1 MNLKYRPDID
11 GLRAVAVVVAL
22 LFHAHIP
29 PFRGGFIGVDIFFV
43 LSGYLITS
51 ILYND
56 MMKGEFSL
64 VDFYDRRIRRIFPAL
79 FVVLPVSTF
88 VAAFLLMPRQMVQFA
103 ESIIPSA
110 LFYANIHF
118 QGLMSYFGPK
128 ADETPLLHLWSL
140 AVEEQYYIFFPLLM
154 FAFLKMGGR
163 VTLGP
168 RRMAILGFLI
178 ITVVSGVYA
187 ELSARTQPTASFFL
201 LQSRAWELLVGA
213 LLALV
218 HMPKVSER
226 AANWIGVAGLTAI
239 VVPVFAYSHD
249 MTFPGLSAAPIVF
262 GTAAVIYAGTINM
275 GGYAN
280 WFLSRPPVVY
290 VGRISYALYLWH
302 WPLLVFGT
310 IWKGRA
316 LTYFEGGGLL
326 IVAFIFAALSLK
338 YVETPLR
345 HAGSLGGKRRAR
357 FAAGIMA
364 MAMTLAVGV
373 LFERLGGGFY
383 PISPLGARAEAAM
396 EDKSPFSRSCNNSPK
411 GWSAAAL
418 NPASACSVGPDAAK
432 GEYDVVVWGDSHAG
446 ASFIGIAEQVAALGH
461 TARLQTMAG
470 CPPLIG
476 GQAHRDDMP
485 SWTCTAFNAEVLD
498 EIRRVKPQVA
508 VLVGRWAM
516 WTSKAGPAFT
526 LTSDE
531 VPGGDVRSKAV
542 SQKVFAH
549 MLDRTLKELSGLG
562 IHVVLVGQTPEFG
575 RSPGRCVAESEF
587 YKRNLGNCLELPS
600 ASVDKV
606 LGIGNEMIT
615 KAAATYPGT
624 TTFLLSD
631 VFCRNGTCRAGE
643 GEQFYYVDADH
654 LSATGAHHMSRDP
667 ALRAALLKAL
677 GEGGNTSASLAPATG
692 EARTAKD

>member
-79 FVVLPVSTF
+79 FVVLPVTTLI
-88 VAAFLLMPRQMVQFA
+88 AAYLLMPRQMVLFA
-103 ESIIPSA
+103 QSIIPSA

-118 QGLMSYFGPK
+118 EGLMNYFGPK

-154 FAFLKMGGR
+154 FAFLKVGGR
-163 VTLGP
+163 ITLGP

-178 ITVVSGVYA
+178 IAVVSGAYA
-187 ELSARTQPTASFFL
+187 EMTARSQPTASFFL

-218 HMPKVSER
+218 HMPKVSEK
-226 AANWIGVAGLTAI
+226 AANWIGVAGLLAI
-239 VVPVFAYSHD
+239 VIPVFAYNYN

-262 GTAAVIYAGTINM
+262 GTAAVIYAGTINPA
-275 GGYAN
+275 GYAN
-280 WFLSRPPVVY
+280 FLLSRPKVVY

-302 WPLLVFGT
+302 WPLLVFGKT
-310 IWKGRA
+310 YMGRA
-316 LTYFEGGGLL
+316 LTYFEAGGML
-326 IVAFIFAALSLK
+326 IVAFIFASLSLK

-364 MAMTLAVGV
+364 MAMMLSAGV
-373 LFERLGGGFY
+373 LFERIGGGFF
-383 PISPLGARAEAAM
+383 PISPLGARAEAAT
-396 EDKSPFSRSCNNSPK
+396 EDKSPFSRTCNNSPK
-411 GWSAAAL
+411 NWSPDDL
-418 NPASACSVGPDAAK
+418 YPASACSVGPGAAK

-476 GQAHRDDMP
+476 GQANRDDMP
-485 SWTCTAFNAEVLD
+485 SWICTAFNAEVLR
-498 EIRRVKPQVA
+498 EIRRVKPKVV

-516 WTSKAGPAFT
+516 WTTKAGPAFT

-531 VPGGDVRSKAV
+531 VPGGNVRSKAV

-549 MLDRTLKELSGLG
+549 MLDRTMKELSGLG
-562 IHVVLVGQTPEFG
+562 IRVLLVGQPPEFG
-575 RSPGRCVAESEF
+575 RSPGRCVAEREF
-587 YKRNLGNCLELPS
+587 YNRKSINCLELPS
-600 ASVDKV
+600 AAVEKV
-606 LGIGNEMIT
+606 VGLGNEMVAT
-615 KAAATYPGT
+615 TAARFPGT
-624 TTFLLSD
+624 ITFMPMEA
-631 VFCRNGTCRAGE
+631 FCRDGTCRAGD
-643 GEQFYYVDADH
+643 GEKFFYVDADH
-654 LSATGAHHMSRDP
+654 LSAAGAHHLSQDP
-667 ALRAALLKAL
+667 ALRAALIKAL
-677 GEGGNTSASLAPATG
+677 GDGGSTSAALAPET
-692 EARTAKD
+692 TKD

>member
-79 FVVLPVSTF
+79 FVVLPVTTLI
-88 VAAFLLMPRQMVQFA
+88 AAVLLMPRQMVLFA
-103 ESIIPSA
+103 QSIIPSA

-118 QGLMSYFGPK
+118 QGLMNYFGPQ

-154 FAFLKMGGR
+154 FAFLKTGGR
-163 VTLGP
+163 IVLGP
-168 RRMAILGFLI
+168 RRMAILGFLFI
-178 ITVVSGVYA
+178 AIVSGVYA

-218 HMPKVSER
+218 HMPKVSDKT
-226 AANWIGVAGLTAI
+226 AGWIGVAGLLAI

-249 MTFPGLSAAPIVF
+249 MIFPGLSAAPIVF
-262 GTAAVIYAGTINM
+262 GTAAVIYAGTLNPA
-275 GGYAN
+275 GYAN
-280 WFLSRPPVVY
+280 FLLSRPKVVY

-302 WPLLVFGT
+302 WPLLVFGKT
-310 IWKGRA
+310 YMGRA
-316 LTYFEGGGLL
+316 LTYFEAGGVL
-326 IVAFIFAALSLK
+326 IVAFIFASLSLK

-396 EDKSPFSRSCNNSPK
+396 EDRSPFSRSCNNSPTHF
-411 GWSAAAL
+411 SPATL
-418 NPASACSVGPDAAK
+418 HPASACSVGPGAAK

-476 GQAHRDDMP
+476 GQVHRDGVP
-485 SWTCTAFNAEVLD
+485 NWTCAAFNAEVLE
-498 EIRRVKPQVA
+498 EIRRTKPKVA
-508 VLVGRWAM
+508 VLVSRWAL
-516 WTSKAGPAFT
+516 WTTKAGPAFT

-531 VPGGDVRSKAV
+531 VPGGGVRSKEV
-542 SQKVFAH
+542 SQKVLPH

-562 IHVVLVGQTPEFG
+562 IHVVLIGQGPEFI
-575 RSPGRCVAESEF
+575 RSPGRCVAEKEF
-587 YKRNLGNCLELPS
+587 YNRKLGNCLEVPTG
-600 ASVDKV
+600 AAEKV
-606 LGIGNEMIT
+606 IGIGNEMIT
-615 KAAATYPGT
+615 KAAATYPGAS
-624 TTFLLSD
+624 TFLLSD

-643 GEQFYYVDADH
+643 GERFYYVDADH
-654 LSATGAHHMSRDP
+654 LSAAGAQQLSEDP
-667 ALRAALLKAL
+667 ALRAALVKAL
-677 GEGGNTSASLAPATG
+677 GGGPSAALA
-692 EARTAKD
+692 K